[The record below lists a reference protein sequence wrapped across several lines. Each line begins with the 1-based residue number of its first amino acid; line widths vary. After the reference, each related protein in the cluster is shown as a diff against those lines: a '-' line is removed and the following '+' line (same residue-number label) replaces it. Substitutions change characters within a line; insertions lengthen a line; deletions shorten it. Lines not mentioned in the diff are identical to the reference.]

1 MGLVPWWAQN
11 RRDKPEKKGV
21 KMTSESEAVPHKRQ
35 SGQFGV
41 GEFLHSSRLR
51 GRTPHSLETKGREAG
66 GRPVLASGG
75 RRGQAGGL
83 PGEVRV

>member
-1 MGLVPWWAQN
+1 
-11 RRDKPEKKGV
+11 
-21 KMTSESEAVPHKRQ
+21 MTSESEAVPHKRQ
-35 SGQFGV
+35 FGQFGV
-41 GEFLHSSRLR
+41 GEFLHSSRLP
-51 GRTPHSLETKGREAG
+51 GRTPHRLATTGREAG